1 MGAMKLTY
9 NYTRLLVADFA
20 ASFRFYSQVLELPVH
35 MRTSDDVYAE
45 FDTSSVT
52 LALFRRD
59 YMAMATGSSGQAEG
73 GERVALTFTVAD
85 VDAAYQELV
94 ARGAQPVTA
103 PQDRPEWIIRT
114 AHFRDPDGNLIEI
127 SAPLPS

>member
-1 MGAMKLTY
+1 MKLTY
-9 NYTRLLVADFA
+9 DYTRLLVKDFA
-20 ASFRFYSQVLELPVH
+20 ASFHFYSAVLGLPVH

-45 FDTSSVT
+45 FDTGAVT

-59 YMAMATGSSGQAEG
+59 YMAMTVGSSDQADG

-85 VDAAYQELV
+85 VDAAYQELIG
-94 ARGAQPVTA
+94 RGAQPVTA
-103 PQDRPEWIIRT
+103 PQDRPDWIIRT

-127 SAPLPS
+127 NAPLPSS